1 MAYCPILATRAGGLF
16 LSEDIQR
23 SFRDVHAGNKQIAL
37 NWDSNGT
44 TYGKVAL
51 GLKPALVCW

>member
-1 MAYCPILATRAGGLF
+1 LVTRAGGLF

-23 SFRDVHAGNKQIAL
+23 SFRDVLAGNKQIAL